1 MSITSGLLKTLGG
14 AAAVFGLVAATPAV
28 AETITIGVTPG
39 PHAQILEQVK
49 PIAAEKGL
57 EIKIIEFSDYV
68 VPNQALAAGD
78 IQANSFQHQPYL
90 DNQNADRNYGL
101 TSIAKTVV
109 FPLGIYSK
117 KIKSLD
123 EIKDGDSIAI
133 PNDPTNGGRAL
144 LLLESRGLLTLRD
157 GAGLKA
163 SPLDIET
170 NPKHLRI
177 LELDAAQLPRSLD
190 DTAASAVNTNYAV
203 EAGLDPI
210 RDPIAREAA
219 ESPYA
224 NIIAVREQDADK
236 PWAKT
241 LVEAYHDPAI
251 KNYINETY
259 KGAIVVAW

>member
-1 MSITSGLLKTLGG
+1 MRILKTLGG
-14 AAAVFGLVAATPAV
+14 AAAILGLIAAGAAQ
-28 AETITIGVTPG
+28 AEEIKIGVTPG

-49 PIAAEKGL
+49 PIAAAKGL
-57 EIKIIEFSDYV
+57 DIDIIEFSDYV

-90 DNQNADRNYGL
+90 DNQNADRGYGL
-101 TSIAKTVV
+101 VSIAKTVV

-117 KIKSLD
+117 KIKSLA
-123 EIKDGDSIAI
+123 ELKDGDSVAI

-144 LLLESRGLLTLRD
+144 LLLQAQGVLKLRE

-163 SPLDIET
+163 TPLDIAE
-170 NPKHLRI
+170 NPKNLRI
-177 LELDAAQLPRSLD
+177 IELDAAQLPRSLD

-203 EAGLDPI
+203 EAGLDPVK
-210 RDPIAREAA
+210 DPIAREAA

-224 NIIAVREQDADK
+224 NVIAVRKVDADA

-241 LVEAYHDPAI
+241 LVEAYHDQKI
-251 KNYINETY
+251 KDWINEQY
-259 KGAIVVAW
+259 KGALVVAW